1 MRSLVLAKQ
10 NNLES
15 KQEIMIEIHNL
26 RKIYNRTEVLNI
38 PELTLNKGEIIGIV
52 GNNGAGKTTLFSA
65 ILDLIQVTKG
75 TITSKGE
82 DVSQSENWKKYTA
95 AFLDEGFLIGF
106 LKPEEYFEFVGK
118 LHNLTPST
126 TLEFVQ
132 QFEEIFNGEILGKQK
147 YIRDL
152 SKGNQKKVGLISALI
167 GDPELVILDEPFSNL
182 DPSTQLR
189 VRGLIEEHSA
199 SENKTFLI
207 SSHDLNHIA
216 EVCTRIIILDHGKIV
231 KDVQR
236 SEMSKEALVEFFTPA

>member
-1 MRSLVLAKQ
+1 
-10 NNLES
+10 
-15 KQEIMIEIHNL
+15 MIEINNL

-38 PELTLNKGEIIGIV
+38 PALTFQKGEIIGIV

-65 ILDLIQVTKG
+65 ILDLIQVSAG
-75 TITSKGE
+75 SITSKGKEVNQTE
-82 DVSQSENWKKYTA
+82 DWKKYTA

-106 LKPEEYFEFVGK
+106 LKPAEYFEFVGK
-118 LHNLTPST
+118 LHNLSPSS

-132 QFEEIFNGEILGKQK
+132 QFEEIFNGEILGKKK

-167 GDPELVILDEPFSNL
+167 GHPELVIWDEPFSNL

-189 VRGLIEEHSA
+189 ISRLISDYSA
-199 SENKTFLI
+199 NKTFLI

-216 EVCTRIIILDHGKIV
+216 EVCTRIVILDHGKIV

-236 SEMSKEALVEFFTPA
+236 SEISKEALVEFFTPA

>member
-1 MRSLVLAKQ
+1 MLTI
-10 NNLES
+10 N
-15 KQEIMIEIHNL
+15 NL
-26 RKIYNRTEVLNI
+26 RKVYNRTEVLNI
-38 PELTLNKGEIIGIV
+38 PELTFEKGEIIGIV

-65 ILDLIQVTKG
+65 ILDLIQVSAG
-75 TITSKGE
+75 TITSKGN
-82 DVSQSENWKKYTA
+82 DVSQTEDWKKYTA

-106 LKPEEYFEFVGK
+106 LRPEEYFEFVGK
-118 LHNLTPST
+118 LHNLTDST

-132 QFEEIFNGEILGKQK
+132 QFESIFNGEILGKKK

-167 GDPELVILDEPFSNL
+167 GDPELVIWDEPFSNL

-199 SENKTFLI
+199 NKTFLI

-216 EVCTRIIILDHGKIV
+216 EVCTRIVILDHGKIV
-231 KDVQR
+231 KDVLR
-236 SEMSKEALVEFFTPA
+236 SEISKEALVAFFTPA

>member
-1 MRSLVLAKQ
+1 M
-10 NNLES
+10 LEI
-15 KQEIMIEIHNL
+15 KNL

-38 PELTLNKGEIIGIV
+38 PELTFEKGEIVGIV

-65 ILDLIQVTKG
+65 ILDLIYASSG
-75 TITSKGE
+75 SITSKGK
-82 DVSQSENWKKYTA
+82 DVSQTEDWKKYTA

-118 LHNLTPST
+118 LHNLSPSS

-132 QFEEIFNGEILGKQK
+132 QFETIFNGEILGKKK

-167 GDPELVILDEPFSNL
+167 GDPELVLWDEPFSNL

-189 VRGLIEEHSA
+189 IRGLISDY
-199 SENKTFLI
+199 STNKTFLI

-216 EVCTRIIILDHGKIV
+216 EVCTRIIILDHGKLV

-236 SEMSKEALVEFFTPA
+236 SEISKEALVDFFTPA

>member
-1 MRSLVLAKQ
+1 M
-10 NNLES
+10 
-15 KQEIMIEIHNL
+15 
-26 RKIYNRTEVLNI
+26 TF
-38 PELTLNKGEIIGIV
+38 NKGEIIGIV

-65 ILDLIQVTKG
+65 ILDLIQASAG
-75 TITSKGE
+75 TITSKGN
-82 DVSQSENWKKYTA
+82 DVSKTEDWKKYTA

-118 LHNLTPST
+118 LHNLSPST

-132 QFEEIFNGEILGKQK
+132 QFETIFNGEILKQRK

-167 GDPELVILDEPFSNL
+167 GDPEIVIWDEPFSNL

-189 VRGLIEEHSA
+189 IRGLISDYSA
-199 SENKTFLI
+199 NKTFLI

-216 EVCTRIIILDHGKIV
+216 EVCTRIIILDQGKMV

-236 SEMSKEALVEFFTPA
+236 SEISKEALVEFFTPA

>member
-1 MRSLVLAKQ
+1 MNSSLLLTIQ
-10 NNLES
+10 NQLEL
-15 KQEIMIEIHNL
+15 KKEIMIEINNL

-38 PELTLNKGEIIGIV
+38 PELTLEKGEIVGIV

-65 ILDLIQVTKG
+65 ILDLIQVSAG
-75 TITSKGE
+75 SITSKGK
-82 DVSQSENWKKYTA
+82 DVGQTEEWKKYTA

-106 LKPEEYFEFVGK
+106 LRPEEYFEFVGQ

-126 TLEFVQ
+126 TLEFVK
-132 QFEEIFNGEILGKQK
+132 QFEIIFNGEILGQKK

-167 GDPELVILDEPFSNL
+167 GDPEIVIWDEPFSNL

-189 VRGLIEEHSA
+189 VRGLIGDYSA
-199 SENKTFLI
+199 NKTFLI

-216 EVCTRIIILDHGKIV
+216 EVCTRIVILDHGKIV

-236 SEMSKEALVEFFTPA
+236 SEISKEALVEFFTPA

>member
-1 MRSLVLAKQ
+1 
-10 NNLES
+10 
-15 KQEIMIEIHNL
+15 MIEINNL
-26 RKIYNRTEVLNI
+26 RKLYNRTEVLNI
-38 PELTLNKGEIIGIV
+38 PQLSFQKGEIIGIV
-52 GNNGAGKTTLFSA
+52 GNNGAGKTTLFSS
-65 ILDLIQVTKG
+65 ILDLIQVSAG
-75 TITSKGE
+75 SITSKGN
-82 DVSQSENWKKYTA
+82 DVSQTEEWKKYTA

-126 TLEFVQ
+126 TMEFVQ
-132 QFEEIFNGEILGKQK
+132 QFETIFNGEILGKKK

-167 GDPELVILDEPFSNL
+167 GNPELVIWDEPFSNL

-199 SENKTFLI
+199 NKTFLI

-216 EVCTRIIILDHGKIV
+216 EVCTRIVILDHGNIV
-231 KDVQR
+231 KDVLR

>member
-1 MRSLVLAKQ
+1 MLTI
-10 NNLES
+10 N
-15 KQEIMIEIHNL
+15 NL
-26 RKIYNRTEVLNI
+26 RKVYNRTEVLNI
-38 PELTLNKGEIIGIV
+38 PELTFEKGEIIGIV

-65 ILDLIQVTKG
+65 ILDLIQVSAG
-75 TITSKGE
+75 TITSKGN
-82 DVSQSENWKKYTA
+82 DVSQTEDWKKYTA

-106 LKPEEYFEFVGK
+106 LRPEEYFEFVGK
-118 LHNLTPST
+118 LHNLTDST

-132 QFEEIFNGEILGKQK
+132 QFETIFNGEILGKRK

-167 GDPELVILDEPFSNL
+167 GDPELVIWDEPFSNL

-189 VRGLIEEHSA
+189 VRGLIEDYSA
-199 SENKTFLI
+199 NKTFLI

-216 EVCTRIIILDHGKIV
+216 EVCTRIVILDQGKIV

-236 SEMSKEALVEFFTPA
+236 SEISKEALVEFFTPA